1 MFTVSKSRSP
11 CFRYDIS
18 VMDSN
23 FDMDEIAELTLRWS
37 RHSIRYFSK
46 WEVNELHNEAF
57 IIAMKILD
65 AGRYKPERSSIKTF
79 LWHALPLDVRHRY
92 RRMHGERYLTD
103 EDGVRRYQKVEYTGD
118 TLVNKRLDSQHDGR
132 LLTLDPTE
140 NSVWS
145 EARILGFTPKEI
157 ARRGITYKEQRAL
170 SKEFVDEQQ
179 SKRSER

>member
-57 IIAMKILD
+57 IPSRHSSGMLYRLMYAIGTEGCMANAILQ
-65 AGRYKPERSSIKTF
+65 T
-79 LWHALPLDVRHRY
+79 
-92 RRMHGERYLTD
+92 RM
-103 EDGVRRYQKVEYTGD
+103 V
-118 TLVNKRLDSQHDGR
+118 
-132 LLTLDPTE
+132 
-140 NSVWS
+140 
-145 EARILGFTPKEI
+145 
-157 ARRGITYKEQRAL
+157 
-170 SKEFVDEQQ
+170 
-179 SKRSER
+179 